1 MKFVAALA
9 LTLSLAGGA
18 MAQSGQIVVDGYVLS
33 PEDVPRARSYCNSL
47 LAATRSSLT
56 DDQGSELLEPSPD
69 PASSFSQGAN
79 SMDNVLTRYDL
90 NRLTVRKC
98 RESGL
103 L

>member
-1 MKFVAALA
+1 MRFVAALA
-9 LTLSLAGGA
+9 LALSLAGGA
-18 MAQSGQIVVDGYVLS
+18 VAQSGQIVVDGHLLS

-56 DDQGSELLEPSPD
+56 EDQGSELLEPSPD

-79 SMDNVLTRYDL
+79 SMDNALTQYDL
-90 NRLTVRKC
+90 NRLSVRKC
-98 RESGL
+98 RDAGL